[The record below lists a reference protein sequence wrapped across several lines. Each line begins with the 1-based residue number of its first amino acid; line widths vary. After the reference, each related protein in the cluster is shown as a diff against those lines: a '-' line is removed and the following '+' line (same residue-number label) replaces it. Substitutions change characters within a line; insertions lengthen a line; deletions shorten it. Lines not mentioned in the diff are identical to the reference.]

1 MTRATHTP
9 LRHYNAVVFTTYPT
23 EETAAYT
30 PWSPGFVLQ
39 SGVFTGLTF
48 TLILFQFNV
57 QIKKWKTK
65 SHFIDVLTSSWI
77 YSVCFSTFSTK
88 NNIIFLLENPYI
100 VLRTCKINRNLG
112 MMSIWWSEFQ
122 AARKSWRCWL
132 VDTPTPPAIISPSS
146 GPDKDL
152 DITDGVESWEC
163 SVFTVWPVVLAELSW
178 AAEQDKNN
186 PPVPVSVY
194 QYPSM
199 SRAL

>member
-1 MTRATHTP
+1 
-9 LRHYNAVVFTTYPT
+9 
-23 EETAAYT
+23 
-30 PWSPGFVLQ
+30 
-39 SGVFTGLTF
+39 
-48 TLILFQFNV
+48 
-57 QIKKWKTK
+57 
-65 SHFIDVLTSSWI
+65 
-77 YSVCFSTFSTK
+77 
-88 NNIIFLLENPYI
+88 
-100 VLRTCKINRNLG
+100 
-112 MMSIWWSEFQ
+112 MSIWWSEFQ

-199 SRAL
+199 SRALKIILDILPPCYIYYWDVGSQETRQPSASRPSSAFALLEISSEGDWNYPEPLPGRTWSFW